1 MHSKKKYKR
10 GYVISLAVVT
20 ILLILSILAIQILN
34 YRYSQYSILRNQ
46 IFLDKIGFIV
56 DDVLMDVKKIL
67 SVNQASNSSI
77 VTIFENYSY
86 VKSSFLSNEQSRLNE
101 FSNLTGMNIS
111 FIPPSPSSVLNIS
124 FDNGMVYI
132 TNETDANN
140 KEIKIY
146 NFSGTNLAISS
157 YKINIVSNIT
167 RGAYTE
173 PTNAPSGISVTINY
187 TDPISTKSFT
197 SSRVLDPSNLNTWR
211 INLPTPS
218 QNITISF
225 GLIDGKA
232 NSLSVRQYNVDAI
245 SSIKTEV
252 NITKQDVGGHYN
264 IFLNVTAMNSFY
276 SDYLRIR

>member
-46 IFLDKIGFIV
+46 IFLDKTGFVV

-146 NFSGTNLAISS
+146 NFSGTNLNVSS
-157 YKINIVSNIT
+157 YKINIISNTT
-167 RGAYTE
+167 RGSYTE
-173 PTNAPSGISVTINY
+173 PTNAPSGISITINY
-187 TDPISTKSFT
+187 TDPISAKSFT
-197 SSRVLDPSNLNTWR
+197 STRILDPSTLNTWR
-211 INLPTPS
+211 INMPTPS

-232 NSLSVRQYNVDAI
+232 NSLSVRQYSVNAI

-252 NITKQDVGGHYN
+252 NITKQDVGGNYN
-264 IFLNVTAMNSFY
+264 IFLNVTTMNSFY

>member
-1 MHSKKKYKR
+1 MCSKKKYKR
-10 GYVISLAVVT
+10 GYIISLAVVT

-46 IFLDKIGFIV
+46 IFLDKTGFIV
-56 DDVLMDVKKIL
+56 NDILMDVKKIL

-86 VKSSFLSNEQSRLNE
+86 VKSSFLSNEQARLNE
-101 FSNLTGMNIS
+101 FSNITGMNIS

-124 FDNGMVYI
+124 FDNGMIYI

-146 NFSGTNLAISS
+146 NLSGTNLIVSS

-173 PTNAPSGISVTINY
+173 PTNAASGISVTINY
-187 TDPISTKSFT
+187 TDPISAKSFIST
-197 SSRVLDPSNLNTWR
+197 RILDPYVLNTWR

-218 QNITISF
+218 QNITVSF
-225 GLIDGKA
+225 GLIDGKT
-232 NSLSVRQYNVDAI
+232 NSLSVRQYNVNAI
-245 SSIKTEV
+245 TSIKSEV
-252 NITKQDVGGHYN
+252 NITKQDVDGHYN
-264 IFLNVTAMNSFY
+264 IFLNVSAMNSFY
-276 SDYLRIR
+276 SNYLKIR